1 MAGQQSVEAQIRNI
15 EAEAEKKADEW
26 LRDTKTIPLDIGYNW
41 KPLLTALATRGVT
54 VDPPADDPE
63 GDAPEDDGPAAPAPD
78 HGYIKE
84 PKNIPVKD
92 PKSGSWKYTWYVP
105 QWSHPNH
112 SDRLRVT
119 YDQRRYLRGTTDTVT
134 VLRPALLPGDKIR
147 NPTPYAKRFGVHPDD
162 LNGRSRLSPT
172 LSSTRNPLEDYVT
185 QIDMLSEAERTE
197 AIAET
202 RQRGGRS
209 ADPNYIDPKV
219 LDEIFEKA
227 GIQTGQRLRGE
238 LRTSL
243 EKQGDG
249 LEQVVDRV
257 GEKFP
262 KVKEANRN
270 FFRNTLEEQD
280 YQRLLFQEYTTDELI
295 QGKIHLI
302 SDEYTSDLDG
312 PIHPL
317 LARDKWETSEW
328 KGGEYKFPRFL
339 YNLDGER
346 KEWDMRTNDELW
358 EAMQPALQLASR
370 VLRSNH
376 PHFAAIADMRTRQIL
391 PDSED
396 FRDGD
401 EAETPYLLKYVPFG
415 QIDLSKCLEGVR
427 KLHHMG
433 YDWHANVSRI
443 LSQVFRLDICS
454 VFWNPVTAEVQEGVT
469 YGWTYR
475 LAGLGDRTTITSTV
489 GAEVIWPLLSK
500 EYSRA
505 EKLSVSFLVADII
518 LHEFAHAINISHQ
531 LLCEIWAQP
540 PDQPWQVTNELVMLW
555 SECWD
560 SNAWAGEHPF
570 SGWAEA
576 ELGNDV
582 ETAVWGFTMGSLI
595 GDDLGGISQDLEA
608 NSLIVKG
615 ISWPWPNTGQDRL
628 LGYSYPAEDYGLAIP
643 VDHIAKFFTKKFWA
657 VDFARYGHEALRQFP
672 DDRHHRLLMRSK
684 WSHRA
689 ISINHYGQYEREFL
703 VRLTWLLKKNGYP
716 ILGTYIGELYHES
729 FRRKFLTFK
738 WTQDLKYWCR
748 SEFGCPLDSR
758 IRRANVRF
766 RQAELLDSIVT
777 GQQNIKAYQYQ
788 QYLARRNQK
797 IINGEV
803 MTGPAQDMNAWL
815 ASCHREWAKHFTD
828 GGGRM
833 RLLSEIHRLMQ
844 KDIAFLQRMILDYLS
859 VDSNVRGTL
868 YRGGGMDDRSPI
880 GVAYGRML
888 GFMGIALDM
897 AERARNVGHMPQF
910 SALQNAYEEWSAR
923 FRADAKMYRDL
934 IDMLASELEF
944 RADDWKWK
952 ATLQTIP
959 SSLWR
964 KRSDRLKLLAHQQ
977 YLKADKRIRDALDR
991 ASAILNT
998 SDNNIFPPP
1007 ADVDQID
1014 QLIAEMQLENQQR
1027 INGAN
1032 GEKQASQAGPN
1043 TAFRLPAR
1051 LQGAQQGDTLMSDD
1065 SIWDRVDEDVE
1076 DDNTMVD
1083 VTTAL
1088 SNTAANPPAPV
1099 IPGANDVAFGV
1110 PATPVGP
1117 GRTPLPGR
1125 PQWQVGSAT
1134 AATAAAAAQAPS
1146 SSRSSQAGPVSLGV
1160 RGAGVQ
1166 RNNARERTATPFGRY
1181 TNPTRNI
1188 RSFESAGPKGK
1199 NKSIEF
1205 GNSAPIIS
1213 GLETKFPQVLPGRTT
1228 QRPGI
1233 RPFEHPYAD
1242 ESFVTSDLAVYRRQ
1256 QRIAADIRRIN
1267 QIANPFSTSE
1277 PYREIGVSNGSSP
1290 SPTPSPQRRPRPSAS
1305 PSPKK

>member
-1 MAGQQSVEAQIRNI
+1 MAAQQSVEAQIRDI

-26 LRDTKTIPLDIGYNW
+26 LRDTRTIPLDIGYDW

-54 VDPPADDPE
+54 VDPPANVAE
-63 GDAPEDDGPAAPAPD
+63 GDAPEDDRPTAPAPD
-78 HGYIKE
+78 HGYITE

-92 PKSGSWKYTWYVP
+92 PKSGSWKHTWYVP
-105 QWSHPNH
+105 HWGHPNH

-119 YDQRRYLRGTTDTVT
+119 YDQRRYLRGTTDPVT
-134 VLRPALLPGDKIR
+134 QLRPALLPGDKMK
-147 NPTPYAKRFGVHPDD
+147 NPTPYAKRFGLHPDD

-185 QIDMLSEAERTE
+185 QIDMLSEAEKTE
-197 AIAET
+197 AVAET
-202 RQRGGRS
+202 RRRGVRS

-227 GIQTGQRLRGE
+227 GIQTGQRLRDE
-238 LRTSL
+238 LRTNL
-243 EKQGDG
+243 EKQGDS
-249 LEQVVDRV
+249 LEQIVDRV
-257 GEKFP
+257 REKFP
-262 KVKEANRN
+262 KVKEANKN
-270 FFRNTLEEQD
+270 FFRNTLAEQD

-295 QGKIHLI
+295 QDKIHLI

-312 PIHPL
+312 PLHPL
-317 LARDKWETSEW
+317 LARDKWETSQW
-328 KGGEYKFPRFL
+328 KGAEHKFPRFL

-391 PDSED
+391 PDSAD
-396 FRDGD
+396 FRDED
-401 EAETPYLLKYVPFG
+401 EAETPYLLNYVPFG
-415 QIDLSKCLEGVR
+415 QIDISKCPEGIR
-427 KLHHMG
+427 KLHYMR

-443 LSQVFRLDICS
+443 LNRVFRLDICS

-475 LAGLGDRTTITSTV
+475 LAGLGDNTTITSTV
-489 GAEVIWPLLSK
+489 GAEVVWPLLSK
-500 EYSRA
+500 EYSQA

-531 LLCEIWAQP
+531 LLTEVWAQP
-540 PDQPWQVTNELVMLW
+540 PDQPWQVTNELVMLRP
-555 SECWD
+555 ECWAFD
-560 SNAWAGEHPF
+560 TWTGEHPF

-582 ETAVWGFTMGSLI
+582 ETAIWGFTMGSLI

-608 NSLIVKG
+608 NPLIVKG
-615 ISWPWPNTGQDRL
+615 ISWPWPHTGQVRL
-628 LGYSYPAEDYGLAIP
+628 LGFSYPAEDYGRAIP

-672 DDRHHRLLMRSK
+672 DDRHHKLLMRSK
-684 WSHRA
+684 WTHKT
-689 ISINHYGQYEREFL
+689 ISANHYGPYEREFL
-703 VRLTWLLKKNGYP
+703 VRLDWLLKKNGYP

-729 FRRKFLTFK
+729 FRRKFLYFK

-748 SEFGCPLDSR
+748 SEFGCPLDAR

-766 RQAELLDSIVT
+766 RQAESLDGIVT
-777 GQQNIKAYQYQ
+777 GPQNIKVYQYQ

-797 IINGEV
+797 IMNGGV
-803 MTGPAQDMNAWL
+803 VTGPAQDMNKWL
-815 ASCHREWAKHFTD
+815 ASCHREWVKHFTD
-828 GGGRM
+828 GGDRM
-833 RLLSEIHRLMQ
+833 RMLSEIHRLMQ
-844 KDIAFLQRMILDYLS
+844 NDIAFLQRLILDYLS

-888 GFMGIALDM
+888 GFMGIALDI
-897 AERARNVGHMPQF
+897 AERTRNVGQMPQF
-910 SALQNAYEEWSAR
+910 AALQNAYEQWSAR
-923 FRADAKMYRDL
+923 FRADAKMYQDL
-934 IDMLASELEF
+934 VHMLTRELEF
-944 RADDWKWK
+944 QADDWKWK
-952 ATLQTIP
+952 ATVQTIP

-998 SDNNIFPPP
+998 PGNNIFPAPT
-1007 ADVDQID
+1007 DVDQID
-1014 QLIAEMQLENQQR
+1014 QLITDMQLENQQR
-1027 INGAN
+1027 MDEVAAD
-1032 GEKQASQAGPN
+1032 KQVTPAGPS

-1051 LQGAQQGDTLMSDD
+1051 LQGAQQGDALMADD

-1076 DDNTMVD
+1076 DGDTMVG
-1083 VTTAL
+1083 VTNAP
-1088 SNTAANPPAPV
+1088 SNTAANAPTPV
-1099 IPGANDVAFGV
+1099 IPGANSIAFGV
-1110 PATPVGP
+1110 PASPVGP
-1117 GRTPLPGR
+1117 GGTPLPDR
-1125 PQWQVGSAT
+1125 PGWQLGST
-1134 AATAAAAAQAPS
+1134 AAAAAAAQASS
-1146 SSRSSQAGPVSLGV
+1146 SSRNSQAGPVSLGV
-1160 RGAGVQ
+1160 RGSGVQ
-1166 RNNARERTATPFGRY
+1166 RNNARATAATPFGRFA
-1181 TNPTRNI
+1181 NPTRNI
-1188 RSFESAGPKGK
+1188 QSFESVGPKGRK
-1199 NKSIEF
+1199 KPIKF

-1213 GLETKFPQVLPGRTT
+1213 ALETKFPQVLPGRTT

-1242 ESFVTSDLAVYRRQ
+1242 ESFMTSDLAAYRRQ
-1256 QRIAADIRRIN
+1256 QRIAADTRNIN

-1277 PYREIGVSNGSSP
+1277 PYREIGVSNEP
-1290 SPTPSPQRRPRPSAS
+1290 FTSPTPSPQRMPRPSAS
-1305 PSPKK
+1305 PSPKKR